1 MNRVRGPARAPS
13 HSRHPPAIRAAN
25 EVSRGSLGGGRRKLL
40 QAPDSRVGWEAAE
53 VAVRAHLTTEGGSF
67 LWGLEDVTYFL

>member
-1 MNRVRGPARAPS
+1 MV
-13 HSRHPPAIRAAN
+13 
-25 EVSRGSLGGGRRKLL
+25 EEERRKLL